1 MCTQITSYYY
11 IYTISHNE
19 PFVKG
24 KDKNF
29 SAKKMIALIDAQ
41 LTVFSLN
48 TLSEQ
53 KTETQIIDLNQKTE
67 QYGLTLTPQ
76 DAKALIRT
84 RSEELSANGRVEVG
98 SETITKII
106 EAFCDSAFID
116 RSNYAETMQE
126 LLRIFYYAK
135 NDTLERISDDELIAY
150 MKDSF
155 ENRCMGSLELLKGR
169 ELEKLAEQL
178 DCRGENNCSSREYQN
193 RYDGDYEDEE
203 SEGETWYTYERD
215 DWYDQ

>member
-1 MCTQITSYYY
+1 M
-11 IYTISHNE
+11 
-19 PFVKG
+19 
-24 KDKNF
+24 
-29 SAKKMIALIDAQ
+29 IDAQ

-48 TLSEQ
+48 ALSEK
-53 KTETQIIDLNQKTE
+53 KTENEITALNQKTE
-67 QYGLTLTPQ
+67 QYGLTLTTQ
-76 DAKALIRT
+76 DAKALIQT
-84 RSEELSANGRVEVG
+84 RSEELSATGRVEVG

-116 RSNYAETMQE
+116 PRNYVETMQE

-135 NDTLERISDDELIAY
+135 NDTLDRISDNDLIAY

-178 DCRGENNCSSREYQN
+178 DCRGENNYSNHGYDN
-193 RYDGDYEDEE
+193 RHDEEYEDGE
-203 SEGETWYTYERD
+203 SEKENWYTYERD

>member
-1 MCTQITSYYY
+1 M
-11 IYTISHNE
+11 
-19 PFVKG
+19 
-24 KDKNF
+24 
-29 SAKKMIALIDAQ
+29 IDAQ

-53 KTETQIIDLNQKTE
+53 KTETEIIALNQKTE

-98 SETITKII
+98 SETITKIM
-106 EAFCDSAFID
+106 EAFCDSSFID
-116 RSNYAETMQE
+116 QRNYVETMQE

-135 NDTLERISDDELIAY
+135 NDTQDRISDSELIAY

-155 ENRCMGSLELLKGR
+155 ENRCMGSLELLRGR
-169 ELEKLAEQL
+169 ELEKLAERL
-178 DCRGENNCSSREYQN
+178 GCRGENSYGGRGHAN
-193 RYDGDYEDEE
+193 RHDGDCEDGE
-203 SEGETWYTYERD
+203 SEEETWYTYERD